1 MHIPNS
7 SNIILTDFHTNCA
20 HTTFLWRC
28 RCCLI
33 VRDEQQKPP
42 RSPGLRYDDRMFSL
56 GSGMCWT
63 RVLWFIRS
71 LKNKTLARY
80 TFSLIFSWRI
90 AWNRLA
96 LQKHQ
101 MTFYHYTTTV
111 LWHEKNVS
119 CPEVPAPNPLPMWS
133 TDTGTCSL
141 EFTIWIPNTVTVSV
155 GEFVVCLTAAK
166 TSACLFLGA
175 EGRVCLC
182 SNPNRASW
190 P

>member
-7 SNIILTDFHTNCA
+7 SNIIPSDFHINCVHA
-20 HTTFLWRC
+20 TFLWHC
-28 RCCLI
+28 RYCPI
-33 VRDEQQKPP
+33 VRDQQQKPP
-42 RSPGLRYDDRMFSL
+42 RSSGQRSDDRMFSL

-71 LKNKTLARY
+71 LKKLNPGKLHILPYLFLKNCLKLPFTPEAPND
-80 TFSLIFSWRI
+80 F
-90 AWNRLA
+90 LA
-96 LQKHQ
+96 LPQEFCGMKR
-101 MTFYHYTTTV
+101 M
-111 LWHEKNVS
+111 
-119 CPEVPAPNPLPMWS
+119 CPCPKSPVPNPLPMWS

-141 EFTIWIPNTVTVSV
+141 DSTIWILNTVTVSV

-182 SNPNRASW
+182 SNPSWASW